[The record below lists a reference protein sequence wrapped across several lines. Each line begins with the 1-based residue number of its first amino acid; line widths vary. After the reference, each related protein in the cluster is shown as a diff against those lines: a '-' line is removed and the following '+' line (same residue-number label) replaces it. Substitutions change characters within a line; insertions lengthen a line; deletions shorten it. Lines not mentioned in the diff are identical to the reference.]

1 MPHNRFFANCSPGLI
16 VVRRELVE
24 ELLDAVLLP
33 HRVDVRHFVHGQR
46 REVEVHLQKGE
57 MINDSLDNSVIALTS
72 HDRTDEDGH
81 SLYRVTHQVVFHYP
95 SFRHGQ

>member
-1 MPHNRFFANCSPGLI
+1 M
-16 VVRRELVE
+16 E

-33 HRVDVRHFVHGQR
+33 HRVDVRHFVLGQR
-46 REVEVHLQKGE
+46 REVEVDLQKSE
-57 MINDSLDNSVIALTS
+57 MINDSLDNNVVALTS

-81 SLYRVTHQVVFHYP
+81 SSYRVTQQVVFHYP